1 VETRT
6 LGPFEVPV
14 IGIGCNNFGMRLDAE
29 GTKAVVDAALDEGCT
44 LFDTADIY
52 GPELSEEYL
61 GQALGSRRGEVLV
74 ATKFGAPYGDE
85 PGGGAPSYVRHACER
100 SLERLGTDY
109 VDLYQLHR
117 PDPTV
122 PIAETM
128 GALHEL
134 VDEGL
139 VRSIGCSNVSAAQL
153 IEANTAPSAAK
164 FTSVQ
169 NDYSLLNR
177 ELETELLA
185 ELDREGVGLLPYF
198 PLASGLLTGK
208 YEKGK
213 ALPEGTRLA
222 SWPAQHTKRWLNDDA
237 MDTVEAIRA
246 LSERAGLD
254 MVTVAFSW
262 LLSRP
267 QVSCV
272 IAGASSPAQV
282 AQNAA
287 SVVTLDEALVAALD
301 ELTKPGA

>member
-1 VETRT
+1 METRT

-74 ATKFGAPYGDE
+74 ATKFGAPYADE

-128 GALHEL
+128 GALQEL

-153 IEANTAPSAAK
+153 IEANTTVSAAK

-246 LSERAGLD
+246 LSESAGLD

-287 SVVTLDEALVAALD
+287 SAVTLDDALVAALD
-301 ELTKPGA
+301 ELTKPLA

>member
-1 VETRT
+1 METRT

-29 GTKAVVDAALDEGCT
+29 GTKEVVDAALDEGCT
-44 LFDTADIY
+44 FFDTADIY

-61 GQALGSRRGEVLV
+61 GQALGARRGEVFV
-74 ATKFGAPYGDE
+74 ATKFGSPYAGE

-109 VDLYQLHR
+109 LDLYQLHV

-153 IEANTAPSAAK
+153 LEANTTPSVTR

-177 ELETELLA
+177 ELEAELLA

-208 YEKGK
+208 YHKGQP
-213 ALPEGTRLA
+213 LPEGTRLA
-222 SWPAQHTKRWLNDDA
+222 AWPAQHTKRWLNDVA
-237 MDTVEAIRA
+237 MDQVEAIRA
-246 LSERAGLD
+246 LSDDAGLD

-287 SVVTLDEALVAALD
+287 SAVSLDDALVAALD
-301 ELTKPGA
+301 ELTKTDV

>member
-1 VETRT
+1 METRT

-14 IGIGCNNFGMRLDAE
+14 IGIGCNNFGTRLDAE

-44 LFDTADIY
+44 FFDTADVY
-52 GPELSEEYL
+52 GPRLSEEYL
-61 GQALGSRRGEVLV
+61 GQALGSRRGEVFV
-74 ATKFGAPYGDE
+74 ATKFGAPYDDE

-109 VDLYQLHR
+109 LDLLQLHL
-117 PDPTV
+117 PDPSV

-128 GALHEL
+128 GSLQAL

-153 IEANTAPSAAK
+153 VEANSTPSHAR

-169 NDYSLLNR
+169 NDYSLLHR
-177 ELETELLA
+177 DLEAELLA

-208 YEKGK
+208 YQKDK
-213 ALPEGTRLA
+213 PLPEGTRLA
-222 SWPAQHTKRWLNDDA
+222 AWPETRTKRWLNDAALDK
-237 MDTVEAIRA
+237 VEAIRA
-246 LSERAGLD
+246 LSESAGLD
-254 MVTVAFSW
+254 MVMIAFSW

-282 AQNAA
+282 KQNASSA
-287 SVVTLDEALVAALD
+287 ITLDESLVTALD
-301 ELTKPGA
+301 ELTKPDA